1 MATAGHVTR
10 NGAKG
15 AVSYSSCKGQV
26 LRYADSS
33 TGVYKYRDFRDKI
46 PDGVNPLRT
55 SEPLIYVSS
64 AMARLNAKRST
75 ERLFEFT
82 AMPIPM
88 MESKEAQAVTP
99 RAVFARC
106 AVRSTTSCAAACG
119 GGSTE

>member
-1 MATAGHVTR
+1 MPIVPVCTH
-10 NGAKG
+10 
-15 AVSYSSCKGQV
+15 
-26 LRYADSS
+26 
-33 TGVYKYRDFRDKI
+33 KYRDFRDKI

-75 ERLFEFT
+75 ERLFDSPQCQYQC
-82 AMPIPM
+82 AM

>member
-1 MATAGHVTR
+1 MPIVPVCTH
-10 NGAKG
+10 
-15 AVSYSSCKGQV
+15 
-26 LRYADSS
+26 
-33 TGVYKYRDFRDKI
+33 KYRDFRDKI

-88 MESKEAQAVTP
+88 CNDGIEGSSGRDPAGRVCKVRGEEHHLVRCGMWGGIDRVTQS
-99 RAVFARC
+99 A
-106 AVRSTTSCAAACG
+106 
-119 GGSTE
+119 